1 MHDYDS
7 FIHGT
12 SQGVTGFAAAI
23 TLIIDY
29 MMMVMMMMMMM
40 RAIIVWFCVFLGLA
54 VDWTGPS
61 NL

>member
-29 MMMVMMMMMMM
+29 MMMM

>member
-29 MMMVMMMMMMM
+29 MMMTM

>member
-29 MMMVMMMMMMM
+29 MMMVMMMM
-40 RAIIVWFCVFLGLA
+40 RAIIVWFCVVLGLA

>member
-29 MMMVMMMMMMM
+29 MMMMMM